1 MNSRVLLCLSLAFL
15 FACNPGSGNNPK
27 PNPGPKPNPSG
38 TVWLETVV
46 TGLDQPL
53 YLTNTGNK
61 DLYVVE
67 KTGKVKILE
76 NAGSTPRATPFLDV
90 SSKLAPGDERGL
102 LSIAF
107 HPQYATNGFVF
118 AYYTATDGAVTISR
132 FKANPTSK
140 LVDPASEK
148 VLLSI
153 PHPEGNHNGG
163 QLQFGPNDGFL
174 YIGTGDGGGGGDPD
188 GNGQNKQTL
197 LGKLLRI
204 DVNSSAPEGYGIP
217 NDNPFKIAGGA
228 QAVWAFGLRNPWRF
242 SFDRSTGDLW
252 IGDVGQGTFEE
263 INFTPKGSSAPRNY
277 GWKIT
282 EGKSCYEANTCDKMG
297 LELPVHDYGR
307 DADDR
312 SVTGG
317 YVYRGTTSPKIV
329 GKYIYADFVSG
340 RIWSL
345 TKSGANFVNALEVD
359 TGDNISSFGEGADGE
374 LYVVA
379 LGGKVSR
386 LVVK

>member
-1 MNSRVLLCLSLAFL
+1 MKRLSLSLVLAAL
-15 FACNPGSGNNPK
+15 VACTPGSINTTINSPT
-27 PNPGPKPNPSG
+27 PSG
-38 TVWLETVV
+38 TVSLESVA
-46 TGLDQPL
+46 TGLDNPV
-53 YLTNTGNK
+53 YVTNSGSGK

-76 NAGSTPRATPFLDV
+76 NADSTPRATPFLDV

-118 AYYTATDGAVTISR
+118 VYYTATDGALTISR
-132 FKANPTSK
+132 FKANPATK
-140 LVDPASEK
+140 LVDATSEK
-148 VLLSI
+148 VLLRI
-153 PHPEGNHNGG
+153 DHPQGNHNGG
-163 QLQFGPNDGFL
+163 QLQFGPDGFL

-188 GNGQNKQTL
+188 GNGQNTLTL
-197 LGKLLRI
+197 LGKMLRI
-204 DVNSSAPEGYGIP
+204 DVNSGSPYSIP

-228 QAVWAFGLRNPWRF
+228 QEIWAYGLRNPWRF
-242 SFDRSTGDLW
+242 GFDRSTGDLW
-252 IGDVGQGTFEE
+252 IGDVGQDKFEE

-282 EGKSCYEANTCDKMG
+282 EGKSCFAASTCDQTR
-297 LELPVHDYGR
+297 LEMPVHDYVH
-307 DADDR
+307 ADQNI

-317 YVYRGTTSPKIV
+317 YVYRGTASPKMA
-329 GKYIYADFVSG
+329 GKYIYADFGSG

-345 TKSGANFVNALEVD
+345 VKSAGNFVNTLEID
-359 TGDNISSFGEGADGE
+359 TADNISSFGEGVDGE

>member
-1 MNSRVLLCLSLAFL
+1 MNSRALLCLVLSLV
-15 FACNPGSGNNPK
+15 ACNPGLVNK
-27 PNPGPKPNPSG
+27 PNPGPTPNPSG
-38 TVWLETVV
+38 TVSLLTVA
-46 TGLDQPL
+46 TGLEQPL

-67 KTGKVKILE
+67 KTGRVKILE

-118 AYYTATDGAVTISR
+118 VYYTATDGALTISR
-132 FKANPTSK
+132 FKANPVSK
-140 LVDPASEK
+140 LVDANSERL
-148 VLLSI
+148 LLSI
-153 PHPEGNHNGG
+153 PHLAGNHNGG
-163 QLQFGPNDGFL
+163 QLQFGPDGFL

-197 LGKLLRI
+197 LGKMLRI

-217 NDNPFKIAGGA
+217 NDNPFKVTGGA

-242 SFDRSTGDLW
+242 SFDHVSGDLW
-252 IGDVGQGTFEE
+252 IGDVGQDKLEE
-263 INFTPKGSSAPRNY
+263 INFTPKGTVAPRNY

-282 EGKSCYEANTCDKMG
+282 EGKSCYGASTCAQNG
-297 LELPVHDYGR
+297 LEMPVHDYAH
-307 DADDR
+307 ADQNA

-317 YVYRGTTSPKIV
+317 YVYRGTASPKIA
-329 GKYIYADFVSG
+329 GKYIYADFSSG

-345 TKSGANFVNALEVD
+345 TKSGSVFVNALELD
-359 TGDNISSFGEGADGE
+359 TPDLISSFGEGADGE
-374 LYVVA
+374 LYVIT